1 LNEVARGRAVAAFAA
16 AFPNAPLFVT
26 SQELGEEPF
35 DVWRLPSTISQHV
48 EGLLTLYLG
57 AAKATVLTQSLKNSG
72 LFDYL
77 RSGYDVRLV
86 IDLANVDPEGQNLP
100 RDRIGL
106 YGAAVAA
113 AWPEGDDRL
122 ELLQAAAWKLIS
134 DRGPN
139 EDKRRLKPDVD
150 APADLLERLEA
161 VREQS
166 GRSIRLVRA
175 APPGYEFVHDQMNAY
190 LAACWFAS
198 RPSISTMKTLL
209 QDTKAWLDGR
219 EAQRVLWGFV
229 AALLDRSTLER
240 LWVFAGDD
248 EDRAVLGAALT
259 ERARREGWP
268 LTRPAEQADLVKE
281 AHLQ

>member
-1 LNEVARGRAVAAFAA
+1 
-16 AFPNAPLFVT
+16 
-26 SQELGEEPF
+26 
-35 DVWRLPSTISQHV
+35 
-48 EGLLTLYLG
+48 
-57 AAKATVLTQSLKNSG
+57 
-72 LFDYL
+72 
-77 RSGYDVRLV
+77 
-86 IDLANVDPEGQNLP
+86 
-100 RDRIGL
+100 
-106 YGAAVAA
+106 
-113 AWPEGDDRL
+113 
-122 ELLQAAAWKLIS
+122 
-134 DRGPN
+134 
-139 EDKRRLKPDVD
+139 
-150 APADLLERLEA
+150 
-161 VREQS
+161 
-166 GRSIRLVRA
+166 
-175 APPGYEFVHDQMNAY
+175 MNAY